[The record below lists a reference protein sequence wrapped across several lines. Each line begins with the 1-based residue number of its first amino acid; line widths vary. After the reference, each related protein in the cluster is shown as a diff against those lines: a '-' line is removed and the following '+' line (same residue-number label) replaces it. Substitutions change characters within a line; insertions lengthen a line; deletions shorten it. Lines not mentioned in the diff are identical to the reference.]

1 MDIVEVAPGL
11 DPTGATLCLALQ
23 LVFETF
29 AALAAK
35 LRAAAAARPG
45 RGIRSS

>member
-1 MDIVEVAPGL
+1 VAPAL
-11 DPTGATLCLALQ
+11 DPTGSTVFLALQ

-35 LRAAAAARPG
+35 RRAAAAARP
-45 RGIRSS
+45 R